1 MLQDE
6 DLPFINADTSG
17 LLEESI
23 EELER
28 VKNIVKD
35 LKQFSRDDSDEKLW
49 FDINDCVTTS
59 LNIVT
64 NELKYHCNIEK
75 NLQPL
80 PKLLINIGKITQVL
94 TNLLINAGQA
104 ISKGNIR

>member
-28 VKNIVKD
+28 VKD
-35 LKQFSRDDSDEKLW
+35 LKQFSRDDSDEELW

-64 NELKYHCNIEK
+64 NELKYHCNIEN